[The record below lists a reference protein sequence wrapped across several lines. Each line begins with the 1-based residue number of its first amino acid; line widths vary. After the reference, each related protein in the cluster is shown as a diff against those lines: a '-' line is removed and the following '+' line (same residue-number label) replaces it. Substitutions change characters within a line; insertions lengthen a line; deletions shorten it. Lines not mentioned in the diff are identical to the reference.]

1 MEEGQA
7 ILSFIYGARF
17 SPELV
22 DLGSLTSLETTGDAT
37 YEDLKKQARALAKAR
52 LEPYSLTNAP
62 LQFQK
67 VMMRSSERPV
77 CMSHT
82 VDPPFS
88 SAKPISDDY
97 YMLP

>member
-1 MEEGQA
+1 LFAVEEGQA
-7 ILSFIYGARF
+7 ILSFIYGVRF

-22 DLGSLTSLETTGDAT
+22 DISSLTSLVTPGDAT
-37 YEDLKKQARALAKAR
+37 YEDLKKQAHALAKAR

-67 VMMRSSERPV
+67 VMTRSSER
-77 CMSHT
+77 MHT

-88 SAKPISDDY
+88 SA
-97 YMLP
+97 